1 MRLPCFFCSVF
12 AYIRFFLGHET
23 PFWEKFAKN
32 RRLIDYRNRG
42 RKKGGCAVK
51 ANYDT
56 PPLAY
61 RKTDCN
67 FPSETRKTKAFESVF
82 DNLLIMAVKK
92 TLKTANFSTTL
103 PKAENKPRS
112 KNNILIFKTFKK

>member
-1 MRLPCFFCSVF
+1 MKYNTAYRRFRHFGKDKVTMDFAFFAIAFNLAKMWSIMAKHAKNGGNTPFFALFF
-12 AYIRFFLGHET
+12 AYIRFFLGYET

-56 PPLAY
+56 PPKSFGGRCREDRPCRGVCL
-61 RKTDCN
+61 
-67 FPSETRKTKAFESVF
+67 S
-82 DNLLIMAVKK
+82 
-92 TLKTANFSTTL
+92 
-103 PKAENKPRS
+103 
-112 KNNILIFKTFKK
+112 